1 MESNSK
7 VQILFFK
14 KIINPRNFTYRVIL
28 GPLTKYLK
36 NKKRVLDA
44 GCGEGN
50 IGLFIASYGANVIGV
65 DVSKQSI
72 ITCKKKANCLLLSK
86 NALFINADLEKQK
99 FTERFNL
106 ITCTEV
112 IEHLNNDKIVL
123 DKFFNWLKADGILF
137 LSTPSK
143 NAPLFKMGIT
153 KRRDNE
159 TGHLRRYTTKTLTE
173 KLKKIG
179 FTIIET
185 KKTEGILRNFL
196 FFTKIGCFPLRIANK
211 FQFVSDII
219 TFLDNITLKLFGES
233 QIIIVAQKP
242 K

>member
-1 MESNSK
+1 MESNRK
-7 VQILFFK
+7 AQILFSK
-14 KIINPRNFTYRVIL
+14 KIINPRNFTYGVIL
-28 GPLTKYLK
+28 EILTKYLK
-36 NKKRVLDA
+36 NEKKVLDA

-50 IGLFIASYGANVIGV
+50 ISLFIASYRTDVIGV
-65 DVSKQSI
+65 DISQKSI

-86 NALFINADLEKQK
+86 NTLFINADLEKQK
-99 FTERFNL
+99 FRERFDL
-106 ITCTEV
+106 ITCIEA
-112 IEHLNNDKIVL
+112 IEHINNDEMVL
-123 DKFFNWLKADGILF
+123 DKFFNWLKTDGTLF

-153 KRRDNE
+153 KKRDDE
-159 TGHLRRYTTKTLTE
+159 TGHLRRYSIKSLTE

-179 FTIIET
+179 FIIIET

-196 FFTKIGCFPLRIANK
+196 FFTKTGCLPLRLANK
-211 FQFVSDII
+211 FQFISDTI